1 MRENRLINIW
11 NSGKTAVNGWLTI
24 PASWSAEILAHA
36 GFDSITI
43 DLQHGLVD
51 YQTALT
57 MLQAVSTTG
66 TVPMARVPWND
77 PGIIM
82 RLLDAGAYGIICPM
96 INRGADAEAF
106 VGACRYA
113 PEGYRSYGPIRA
125 SVYAGEDY
133 VSRANRTI
141 LAFAMVETAEALRNL
156 DDIAG
161 TKGLNGLYVGPYDL
175 SMSLG
180 LPKLADFGHPGLLRA
195 LDDILSSAKKYGL
208 IAGIHC
214 YAPDSVAML
223 SERGFRLITPTNDT
237 ALLRSGAE
245 MIVSKTRHALE

>member
-1 MRENRLINIW
+1 MRENRLIDIW
-11 NSGKTAVNGWLTI
+11 NSGKTAVNGWLTV
-24 PASWSAEILAHA
+24 PTSWSAEILAHA
-36 GFDSITI
+36 GFDSLTI
-43 DLQHGLVD
+43 DLQHGLID
-51 YQTALT
+51 YQTALG
-57 MLQAVSTTG
+57 MLQAVSTTEA
-66 TVPMARVPWND
+66 VPIARVPWND

-96 INRGADAEAF
+96 INRGTDAEAF
-106 VGACRYA
+106 AGACRYP

-125 SVYAGEDY
+125 SIYAGEDY

-141 LAFAMVETAEALRNL
+141 LAFAMIETAEALRNL

-180 LPKLADFGHPGLLRA
+180 LPKLADFTNRDLLRA
-195 LDDILSSAKKYGL
+195 LDDVLSSAKKHGL
-208 IAGIHC
+208 VAGIHC
-214 YAPDSVAML
+214 HAPESVAML
-223 SERGFRLITPTNDT
+223 SERGFRLITPANDT

-245 MIVSKTRHALE
+245 LAVSKARHALK

>member
-1 MRENRLINIW
+1 MRENRLISIW
-11 NSGKTAVNGWLTI
+11 KSGKTAVNGWLTV
-24 PASWSAEILAHA
+24 PTSWSAEILAHA

-43 DLQHGLVD
+43 DLQHGLID

-57 MLQAVSTTG
+57 MLQAVSTTE
-66 TVPMARVPWND
+66 TVPIVRVPWKD
-77 PGIIM
+77 PGIVM

-96 INRGADAEAF
+96 IDRGADAEAF
-106 VGACRYA
+106 VGACRYP

-125 SVYAGEDY
+125 SIFAGEDY
-133 VSRANRTI
+133 VSHANEAI
-141 LAFAMVETAEALRNL
+141 LAFAMIETAEALRNL

-180 LPKLADFGHPGLLRA
+180 LPKLADFRNPDLLRA
-195 LDDILSSAKKYGL
+195 LDDVLSSAKEYGL

-214 YAPDSVAML
+214 YSPESVAML
-223 SERGFRLITPTNDT
+223 SERGFRLITFTNDT

-245 MIVSKTRHALE
+245 MAVSKTRHALK